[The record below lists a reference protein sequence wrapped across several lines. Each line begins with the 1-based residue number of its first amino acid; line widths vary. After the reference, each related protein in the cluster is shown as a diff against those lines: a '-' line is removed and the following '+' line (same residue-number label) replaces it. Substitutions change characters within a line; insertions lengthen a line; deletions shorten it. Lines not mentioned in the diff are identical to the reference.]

1 MKAFVDEYGI
11 NIRLNYITDD
21 SKYSNLFI
29 MTLHDYSTEK
39 TLYYKFD
46 LNNGEISEQF
56 ENSLDA
62 EKYADSITENIRN
75 EKYN

>member
-1 MKAFVDEYGI
+1 
-11 NIRLNYITDD
+11 
-21 SKYSNLFI
+21 

-62 EKYADSITENIRN
+62 ENYADSITENIRN
-75 EKYN
+75 EKYNSKI